1 MDDNSIDYM
10 FSSNGN
16 SADFILVNDIS
27 FVVKMAV
34 KTMTRLGIIILLI
47 NCLGVANPKRIYQS
61 IIQ

>member
-27 FVVKMAV
+27 FLIKMSI
-34 KTMTRLGIIILLI
+34 KTMTRIGIEY
-47 NCLGVANPKRIYQS
+47 C
-61 IIQ
+61 